1 MVTSTSVRSSGTGGR
16 DGDGPARRPA
26 GLEARIADALVTRLV
41 ESRFSE
47 ALMQQILV
55 ALTESRD
62 VEQLVVHLLRQPAV
76 NGTVDELVDRQLGRV
91 LQELRK
97 SEAVR
102 ELVREQADAYLQ
114 HLAAHPG
121 SVQELVR
128 EQVDLYLQHLM
139 AHPETVQQL
148 VRTQV
153 DLYLQHL
160 TENPEAIRQLIQDQ
174 SRGMVRDV
182 QATVRARAFV
192 ADDAVDAWVG
202 RLLGRS

>member
-1 MVTSTSVRSSGTGGR
+1 
-16 DGDGPARRPA
+16 
-26 GLEARIADALVTRLV
+26 V

-47 ALMQQILV
+47 ALMEQILV
-55 ALTESRD
+55 ALTESPD
-62 VEQLVVHLLRQPAV
+62 VEQLVIHLLRQPEV
-76 NGTVDELVDRQLGRV
+76 TGTIDGIVDRQLDRV

-97 SEAVR
+97 SDAVR

-114 HLAAHPG
+114 HLTAHPE

-128 EQVDLYLQHLM
+128 GQVDLYLQYLT

-148 VRTQV
+148 VRNQV
-153 DLYLQHL
+153 DLYLKHL
-160 TENPEAIRQLIQDQ
+160 TENPEAVRQLIQDQ
-174 SRGMVRDV
+174 SRGMLRDV

-202 RLLGRS
+202 RVLGRS